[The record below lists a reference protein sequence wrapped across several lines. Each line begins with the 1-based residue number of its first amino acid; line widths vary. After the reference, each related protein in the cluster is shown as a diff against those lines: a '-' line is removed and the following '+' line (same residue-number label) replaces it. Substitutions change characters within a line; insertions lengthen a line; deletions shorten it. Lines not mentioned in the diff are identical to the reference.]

1 MILSKCYKGSASNP
15 AEKQLRCITCHDPHV
30 EPTVAEAPA
39 FFNGKCM
46 SCHTEQSC
54 KASTAA
60 RRQTAPADNCVGCH
74 MQKREGVAIAHTSV
88 TNHRIVARPDE
99 PFPDAAFK
107 MTTTAMPDLIYLNA
121 ESADSTPPPV
131 TLLQAY
137 SQLKEQSPAYAAS
150 YAKTL
155 GELEKTEPENAI
167 VQAALGHQA
176 LAANQWDAA
185 AEHLRESLKLDPA
198 QPAVYAD
205 MSAVAGQNGQAA
217 EAVAL
222 QQKAVML
229 DPYNAALQKA
239 LVLRLIDAKQ
249 YPEAEA
255 AMEKYLESFPED
267 EFMRKMLAIAR
278 QP

>member
-1 MILSKCYKGSASNP
+1 
-15 AEKQLRCITCHDPHV
+15 
-30 EPTVAEAPA
+30 
-39 FFNGKCM
+39 
-46 SCHTEQSC
+46 
-54 KASTAA
+54 
-60 RRQTAPADNCVGCH
+60 

-155 GELEKTEPENAI
+155 SELEKTEPENAI

-176 LAANQWDAA
+176 LTANQWDAA
-185 AEHLRESLKLDPA
+185 AEHLQESLKLNPA

-205 MSAVAGQNGQAA
+205 LSEVAEQKGQAA

-255 AMEKYLESFPED
+255 AMEKYLESFTED
-267 EFMRKMLAIAR
+267 EFMRKMLAMAM